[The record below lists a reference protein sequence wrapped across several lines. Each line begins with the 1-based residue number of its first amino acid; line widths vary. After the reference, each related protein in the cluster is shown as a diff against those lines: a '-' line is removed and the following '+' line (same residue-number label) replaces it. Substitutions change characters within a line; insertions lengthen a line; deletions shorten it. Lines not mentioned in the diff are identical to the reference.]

1 MQRPPSSPGWNRM
14 SFDPFDPSQQSRHHD
29 VMAELRR
36 SCPVARL
43 SSGMIV
49 ISRYEDVRSALN
61 EPRMRNSHS
70 ARAPGVAVPPADRLF
85 FFEYDPP
92 EHLQLRRVMVDLL
105 SRQRAE
111 RQGPVIRDLVLE
123 LMGPL
128 LDAGGGELVGQLS
141 IPLAGRL
148 MMLVTGF
155 PEADAGRWRQWI
167 KDMVVTGFSFT
178 NRNARGVGLEQ
189 CYPDL
194 LAYLDR
200 HLAERATAAQPPDD
214 VLTRVVNV
222 RLDSTPLT
230 QTHRRMILFSVVSA
244 GTNTLVNFVS
254 NTLLSLARD
263 PALVDTL
270 RGDRSLLPA
279 AVEESLRRDSPSM
292 YITRTCVEPT
302 EVGGTMIVPGE
313 KLLLGLASANRDSAS
328 YLQPDEFHLDRESQ
342 PPHLAFGWGSHLC
355 LGAWLARQTGITL
368 LDTFL
373 DRVAAISLERG
384 SVPVPYLSP
393 QGNGLDE
400 LRVRLTALA
409 LR

>member
-1 MQRPPSSPGWNRM
+1 M
-14 SFDPFDPSQQSRHHD
+14 SFDPFDPSQQSRHHE

-36 SCPVARL
+36 TCPVARL
-43 SSGMIV
+43 SSGMIA
-49 ISRYEDVRSALN
+49 ISRYEDVRSTLN

-70 ARAPGVAVPPADRLF
+70 ARAPGVAVPPEDRLF

-92 EHLQLRRVMVDLL
+92 EHLQLRRLMIDLL

-111 RQGPVIRDLVLE
+111 LQGPVIRNLVLG
-123 LMGPL
+123 LLGPL

-141 IPLAGRL
+141 VPLAGRL
-148 MMLVTGF
+148 MMLVAGF
-155 PEADAGRWRQWI
+155 PEADAWRWRQWI
-167 KDMVVTGFSFT
+167 KDMVVSGFSFT
-178 NRNARGVGLEQ
+178 NQNERGVGFEQ

-194 LAYLDR
+194 LAYLDG
-200 HLAERATAAQPPDD
+200 HLAGRAAATHAPDD
-214 VLTRVVNV
+214 VLSRVLDA
-222 RLDSTPLT
+222 RLNGEPLIRT
-230 QTHRRMILFSVVSA
+230 LQRMILFSVVSA

-263 PALVDTL
+263 PTLVDVL
-270 RGDRSLLPA
+270 RRDRSLLPA

-292 YITRTCVEPT
+292 YITRSCVEPT
-302 EVGGTMIVPGE
+302 EVRGTSVRPGE
-313 KLLLGLASANRDSAS
+313 KLLLGLASANRDAAS
-328 YLQPDEFHLDRESQ
+328 YPRPDEFRLDREGQ

-355 LGAWLARQTGITL
+355 LGASLARQTGLIM

-373 DRVAAISLERG
+373 DQVAAISLEPG
-384 SVPVPYLSP
+384 SVPIPYLSP